1 VLLGL
6 GARLLPGLLD
16 PGIEIQSDGAY
27 HARLVAEVAR
37 AHALPAHDEL
47 SNAPFGRDVAALLPA
62 GLYQVGA
69 AFHRAADALEPPRRA
84 DSGDEARRLDRHL
97 RWLMAL
103 AGALTVLPVYFAARA
118 LGAGASGALLAAA
131 LLALLPAHLHRTFDY
146 WVRYDALGA
155 LLIATHWALLLRA
168 LGHPR
173 GRGAWSVLAA
183 IAGFAAL
190 ATWRVALIVPVLE
203 AVFVL
208 GWVAWRGADR
218 ALAMATVPSA
228 LAAFGAGLALRY
240 LAVTAYAATWP
251 SLLVL
256 ASALAAAL
264 ALWKPI
270 GRRAPARAA
279 VVLAVAGAAI
289 LIGARHAAPYESIGR
304 LLAARVAGHAGDP
317 ITALMLNVEELFA
330 LPPLYLFAPQQLFA
344 SGLVLIAAPFLFW
357 PRRGPRAPALA
368 PAGTPSAGPM
378 RPPSPAPALFAW
390 LLVAFAALTLLFY
403 RDKVLLAPLVAILV
417 GCAWSASTTRPRAW
431 RALIAACALATAVAG
446 VWLAA
451 TRHSR
456 LDPDLAATLDFV
468 REHTPAGARVVSAWE
483 YGYDVQR
490 RASRAT
496 LVDGLLESAQNQRD
510 IVALD
515 AAFMARGPDSL
526 AALCR
531 ARGAEWVLVPP
542 PDRLY
547 TVAVVTRESFLPRLE
562 AGERLDPADLDR
574 ALIQLMLADGPVG
587 PFAPVFAR
595 GEWKLY
601 RLAPS

>member
-1 VLLGL
+1 
-6 GARLLPGLLD
+6 
-16 PGIEIQSDGAY
+16 
-27 HARLVAEVAR
+27 
-37 AHALPAHDEL
+37 
-47 SNAPFGRDVAALLPA
+47 
-62 GLYQVGA
+62 
-69 AFHRAADALEPPRRA
+69 
-84 DSGDEARRLDRHL
+84 
-97 RWLMAL
+97 MAL

-146 WVRYDALGA
+146 WVRYDALGT

-218 ALAMATVPSA
+218 ALATATVPSA
-228 LAAFGAGLALRY
+228 LVAFGAGLALRY
-240 LAVTAYAATWP
+240 LAVTSYAATWP

-264 ALWKPI
+264 APWRPI
-270 GRRAPARAA
+270 GRRAPVRAA
-279 VVLAVAGAAI
+279 VVLGLAGTAI
-289 LIGARHAAPYESIGR
+289 LVGARHTAPYESIGR

-344 SGLVLIAAPFLFW
+344 SGLVLVAAPFLFW
-357 PRRGPRAPALA
+357 PRRAPRTPARAPAR
-368 PAGTPSAGPM
+368 TPSSGPT
-378 RPPSPAPALFAW
+378 RPSSPAPTPSPAPALFAW
-390 LLVAFAALTLLFY
+390 LLAAFTALTLLFY

-417 GCAWSASTTRPRAW
+417 GCAWSACAARPRW
-431 RALIAACALATAVAG
+431 TRALIAACALATTVAG

-468 REHTPAGARVVSAWE
+468 RERTPAGARVVSAWE
-483 YGYDVQR
+483 YGYDIQR

-496 LVDGLLESAQNQRD
+496 IVDGLLESAQNQHD

-515 AAFMARGPDSL
+515 AALMARGPDSL

-547 TVAVVTRESFLPRLE
+547 TVAVVTRESFLPKLE